1 MTSDYF
7 LGLDR
12 TSKDRYLDK
21 IRSINGVDP
30 YSLTKD
36 SKEKLKLSVLF
47 PNIAYMDVVNY
58 LVYGVSAYTAECF
71 KFYKS
76 LEAYNQFA
84 CGWVSDVSSTK
95 INGLCL
101 VLGKVRHSQS
111 LSDKPVQ
118 PWVIATVDGVIESA
132 HCTCMAG
139 LGESCTHVGAL
150 LFYMQNLTLNREE
163 LSVTSVPAYWSQPT
177 RKTVEYLEVHNID
190 FSTPHAKIE
199 SCSKSA
205 AKPLQDVPEMSDTEF
220 HAMLTTLHDSGCG
233 SAILNI
239 VPPFNCSSNVAEK
252 LSLRSLFI
260 DSYLS
265 KSLQELQEIAKESFF
280 QVTTKE
286 AKDIELKTKAQA
298 KSKLWYKYRAGRIT
312 ASNLKAAC
320 ITKLDAPSITTIKRI
335 CYPEKSLFH
344 SKATSW
350 GCNHEK
356 DAKSQYAV
364 QQSQTHGNFELSN
377 AGLTINE
384 KFPFL
389 GASPDGFVSC
399 ACCGL
404 GCIEV
409 LQQIL

>member
-1 MTSDYF
+1 MTSNYF

-30 YSLTKD
+30 YSLT
-36 SKEKLKLSVLF
+36 KEKLKLSVLF

-58 LVYGVSAYTAECF
+58 LVYGVSAYTAESF
-71 KFYKS
+71 KSYKS

-111 LSDKPVQ
+111 PSDKPVQ

-132 HCTCMAG
+132 HYTCMAG

-177 RKTVEYLEVHNID
+177 RKTVEYLEIHNID

-220 HAMLTTLHDSGCG
+220 HAMLSTLHDSGCG

-239 VPPFNCSSNVAEK
+239 VPPLEGSIVLKLYLDSLRDPVLYENYKSVFEEQFMSGVIEQVDIIKDDLVDRIYYAPHHPVIREQKESNRTRLRIVFDMSSKERGP
-252 LSLRSLFI
+252 LSLKDNLHSGPNLNPNLLTLLLKFRMNRI
-260 DSYLS
+260 R
-265 KSLQELQEIAKESFF
+265 IVA
-280 QVTTKE
+280 
-286 AKDIELKTKAQA
+286 DIERAFLSIGLKEVDRYCQRFLWIDKIPPTEIMVYRNTTVSFGI
-298 KSKLWYKYRAGRIT
+298 KSSPFHL
-312 ASNLKAAC
+312 AA
-320 ITKLDAPSITTIKRI
+320 TIK
-335 CYPEKSLFH
+335 H
-344 SKATSW
+344 
-350 GCNHEK
+350 H
-356 DAKSQYAV
+356 
-364 QQSQTHGNFELSN
+364 
-377 AGLTINE
+377 
-384 KFPFL
+384 
-389 GASPDGFVSC
+389 
-399 ACCGL
+399 
-404 GCIEV
+404 
-409 LQQIL
+409 